1 MYKSKHT
8 KAIVFVLL
16 IAGMLQAGIMVY
28 SAVESQINGIN
39 SEEISEVN
47 EQSATVYDNTLQEA
61 EIPKKETDIN
71 KVVLKKEVEDA
82 IISLDAA
89 NAARNITNYKTLL
102 LELDVPQSFQTEIE
116 DMYGKGHK
124 VQDVLTVYE
133 YLYHNYGNITEL
145 EGLIKQ
151 KESGKSWQAIFEA
164 YKKSMPE
171 FIPGN
176 FEAGKLE
183 EIFKIPGI
191 TPDDVI
197 IADRIAQQSGMEF
210 DELVAMRGQGMEWK
224 TINEGLG
231 IVNTSSELPRVAITS
246 AQVKNYIKSTGLSE
260 EKVVEALVL
269 AQKLDKEG
277 KIVVDKIKAGSTE
290 EDIIAESLEEKYR

>member
-1 MYKSKHT
+1 MYKSKHI

-28 SAVESQINGIN
+28 SGAESQINGRYSQETSEIN
-39 SEEISEVN
+39 A
-47 EQSATVYDNTLQEA
+47 QSAALEV
-61 EIPKKETDIN
+61 EIPKKEIDIN

-82 IISLDAA
+82 ITNLDAA

-102 LELDVPQSFQTEIE
+102 LELEIPLSFQTEIE
-116 DMYGKGHK
+116 DMYINGHK
-124 VQDVLTVYE
+124 VQDVLVAYE
-133 YLYHNYGNITEL
+133 YLYNDYGNIAEL
-145 EGLIKQ
+145 EVLIKQ
-151 KESGKSWQAIFEA
+151 KESGKAWETIFKE
-164 YKKSMPE
+164 YKKRTPE

-197 IADRIAQQSGMEF
+197 IADRITQQSGMEF
-210 DELVAMRGQGMEWK
+210 DELVAMRGQGLDWK

-231 IVNTSSELPRVAITS
+231 IVNTSGELPRVAITN

-260 EKVVEALVL
+260 ERVIEALVL
-269 AQKLDKEG
+269 AQKLDKDG
-277 KIVVDKIKAGSTE
+277 KAVVDKVKAGNTE
-290 EDIIAESLEEKYR
+290 EDIIAQSLEEKYR

>member
-1 MYKSKHT
+1 MYKSKHI

-28 SAVESQINGIN
+28 SGAESQINGRYSQETSEIN
-39 SEEISEVN
+39 A
-47 EQSATVYDNTLQEA
+47 QSAALEV
-61 EIPKKETDIN
+61 EIPKKEIDIN

-82 IISLDAA
+82 ITNLDAA

-102 LELDVPQSFQTEIE
+102 LELEIPLSFQTEIE
-116 DMYGKGHK
+116 DMYINGHK
-124 VQDVLTVYE
+124 VQDVLVAYE
-133 YLYHNYGNITEL
+133 YLYNDYGNIAEL
-145 EGLIKQ
+145 EVLIKQ
-151 KESGKSWQAIFEA
+151 KESGKAWETVFKE
-164 YKKSMPE
+164 YKRGMPE

-197 IADRIAQQSGMEF
+197 IADRITQQSGMEF
-210 DELVAMRGQGMEWK
+210 DELVAMRGQGLDWK

-231 IVNTSSELPRVAITS
+231 IVNTSGELPRVAITN

-260 EKVVEALVL
+260 ERVIEALVL
-269 AQKLDKEG
+269 AQKLDKDG
-277 KIVVDKIKAGSTE
+277 KAVVDKVKAGNTE
-290 EDIIAESLEEKYR
+290 EDIIAQSLEEKYR